1 MKNLFRSFFFLS
13 LILIAFAC
21 NSPKPAIV
29 DNNTTTT
36 KTIQETI
43 HDTVF
48 KIEKDSSTYKALLDC
63 ENGKVVIKNVSES
76 LPGRNLKSPR
86 VRLTDNN
93 KIQVDCEAK
102 AQELFAK
109 WKSTHEKEVIY
120 KETKFP
126 FKVNELTGWQNF
138 QIWCGRVF
146 LLLLLLLA
154 IVTGFNA
161 YKSFN

>member
-13 LILIAFAC
+13 LILISFAC

-29 DNNTTTT
+29 DNTTTTT

-109 WKSTHEKEVIY
+109 WKSTHEKETIY
-120 KETKFP
+120 KEVKFP
-126 FKVNELTGWQNF
+126 IKVNEITGWQGF
-138 QIWCGRVF
+138 QIWCGR
-146 LLLLLLLA
+146 LLLLGILVGVVFTVFRV
-154 IVTGFNA
+154 INI
-161 YKSFN
+161 K